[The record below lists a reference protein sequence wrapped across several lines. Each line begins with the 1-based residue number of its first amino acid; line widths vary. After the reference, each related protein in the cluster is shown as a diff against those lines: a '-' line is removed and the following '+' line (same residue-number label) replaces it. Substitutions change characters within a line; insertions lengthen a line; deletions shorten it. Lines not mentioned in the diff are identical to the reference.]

1 MIEVS
6 VTPGRLVVGR
16 PAQLEIRFA
25 NAGGGPCAN
34 IAFTLGLPSG
44 LRLVGGRGRVAVAA
58 IAAGRDFAQTMTVVA
73 DKAGDFTLTSSN
85 FSYRNEVGRPVRVSD
100 WSAPISAEEP
110 RREPP
115 RVARPAPRLRLDQVE
130 HEGPPLAVNEWGVL
144 EVLVTNPSDA
154 PVLDVAVAIDG
165 PFEAHRRSFPV
176 PELDSGR
183 AVRPRFS
190 LSPNR
195 GGLVPVSVR
204 LTYSYPDGLGSL
216 RRASLEEQLS
226 VPVGGP
232 GATADGRGAKR
243 ARTILFLAASPSDWE
258 PIRPDRELKKIREQ
272 LRLDQ
277 GGGDLTLV
285 DDVAVRLHD
294 INPALLRHTPDVV
307 HFSGHGDEE
316 GRLYVEDE
324 DGYGRPTNIE
334 GMAEQF
340 GSHKTTI
347 RCVVVNACHSARL
360 AQAISGHIDYAVG
373 MNASIGDRVSISF
386 SVAFYQTYFAT
397 DNVPFAFEVA
407 RSVLHSD
414 EATAH
419 GYQTPV
425 LYPPGPGFA

>member
-1 MIEVS
+1 MIKVS

-34 IAFTLGLPSG
+34 IVFTLGLPSG

-58 IAAGRDFAQTMTVVA
+58 IAAGRDFAQTMAVVA

-130 HEGPPLAVNEWGVL
+130 REGPPLAVNEWGVL

-183 AVRPRFS
+183 AARPRFS

-195 GGLVPVSVR
+195 AGLVPVSVR

-232 GATADGRGAKR
+232 GATAGGPGSEARADDPLPGREPQGPGTDPPGSR
-243 ARTILFLAASPSDWE
+243 AQE
-258 PIRPDRELKKIREQ
+258 
-272 LRLDQ
+272 DQ
-277 GGGDLTLV
+277 G
-285 DDVAVRLHD
+285 AA
-294 INPALLRHTPDVV
+294 PARP
-307 HFSGHGDEE
+307 
-316 GRLYVEDE
+316 GR
-324 DGYGRPTNIE
+324 R
-334 GMAEQF
+334 
-340 GSHKTTI
+340 
-347 RCVVVNACHSARL
+347 R
-360 AQAISGHIDYAVG
+360 
-373 MNASIGDRVSISF
+373 
-386 SVAFYQTYFAT
+386 
-397 DNVPFAFEVA
+397 
-407 RSVLHSD
+407 
-414 EATAH
+414 
-419 GYQTPV
+419 
-425 LYPPGPGFA
+425 PGPRG